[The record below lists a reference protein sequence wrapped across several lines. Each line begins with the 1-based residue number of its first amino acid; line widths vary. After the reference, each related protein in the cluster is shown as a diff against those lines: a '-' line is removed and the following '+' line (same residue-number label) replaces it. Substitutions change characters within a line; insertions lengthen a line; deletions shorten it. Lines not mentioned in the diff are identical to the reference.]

1 MALRIAPR
9 FTLPLEYQTHTAAIL
24 AQRRKGKT
32 YLASV
37 IAEEMAKQRLPF
49 VVLDPTGA
57 WWGLRSSADG
67 KRAGYPVVIIGGE
80 HGDLPLVAD
89 SGKVIADLIVDR
101 PGFYV
106 IDLSL
111 TESQAEQDRFVT
123 AFNKRLYR
131 RKAKLNARDPLHIFI
146 DEADEFAPQRVDKGQ
161 GHLLASTETLVR
173 RGGLRGIGV
182 TLISQRPAVL
192 HKNVL
197 TQVDVMFILRMT
209 GKHDITAI
217 ESWVRDNATAE
228 QLKEF
233 KARITKLPLGTA
245 WAWSPGWLECFE
257 EIAVRERRTFN
268 SSATPEVGVKPVSP
282 AKLAPVDVAA
292 ISAEIEATI
301 ERAKE
306 NDPTRLRQE
315 VVRLRRELDKRQA
328 PAAPP
333 AVEKLIEVLIPWG
346 PEDIAR
352 LDALAEEV
360 ERRFVYEITP
370 EFTEAKGR
378 LIELR
383 KQVKLMIEKAQSIK
397 LPAPTPG
404 KTYTF
409 KAKHVAPRPKQT
421 THLTGAGRRSDV
433 TGVEQRI
440 LDGIAW
446 FSPLGIH
453 RPSRVQVAIMAGYHE
468 RTKSYINA
476 LGALKGRGL
485 IDHGNG
491 TVELLDP
498 GAANFPMSTQ
508 TNEDLHRAVVDK
520 LPRMYGRM
528 LQLLIDRWPKA
539 ISRNQLAETLG
550 YHERTKSFLNALGRL
565 RSLSLA
571 EYPSAG
577 DICAADALFPIA
589 HG

>member
-1 MALRIAPR
+1 MALRIASR
-9 FTLPLEYQTHTAAIL
+9 FTLPLEYQTHSAAIL

-131 RKAKLNARDPLHIFI
+131 RKAKVKDPLHVFI
-146 DEADEFAPQRVDKGQ
+146 DEADEFAPQRADKGQ
-161 GHLLASTETLVR
+161 GHLLSSTETLVR

-182 TLISQRPAVL
+182 TLISQRPAVI

-197 TQVDVMFILRMT
+197 TQVDVMFVLRMT
-209 GKHDITAI
+209 GKQDIDAI
-217 ESWVRDNATAE
+217 DSWVRDNATPE
-228 QLKEF
+228 QRKEF
-233 KARITKLPLGTA
+233 KARITRLPLGTG
-245 WAWSPGWLECFE
+245 WVWSPGWLECFK
-257 EIAVRERRTFN
+257 EIAVRERHTFN

-282 AKLAPVDVAA
+282 TKLAPVDVAA

-333 AVEKLIEVLIPWG
+333 AVEKLIEVLIPWS

-352 LDALAEEV
+352 LNALADEV

-383 KQVKLMIEKAQSIK
+383 KQIKLMSDKAESIQ

-404 KTYTF
+404 KTHTF
-409 KAKHVAPRPKQT
+409 KAKHVAALPKQT
-421 THLTGAGRRSDV
+421 TDLTGAERRSGV

-476 LGALKGRGL
+476 LGALKSRGL

-498 GAANFPMSTQ
+498 GAANFPTTTQ
-508 TNEDLHRAVVDK
+508 TNEDLHRAVIAK
-520 LPRMYGRM
+520 LSPMYGRM
-528 LQLLIDRWPKA
+528 LQLLIDRWPNA
-539 ISRNQLAETLG
+539 IKRDQLAETLG

-577 DICAADALFPIA
+577 EMRASDALFPIEW
-589 HG
+589 HD